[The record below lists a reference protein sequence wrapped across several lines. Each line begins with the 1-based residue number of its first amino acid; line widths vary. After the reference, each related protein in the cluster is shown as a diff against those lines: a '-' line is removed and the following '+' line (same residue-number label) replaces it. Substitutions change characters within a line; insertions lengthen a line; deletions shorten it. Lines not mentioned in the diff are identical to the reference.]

1 MPTIVRWDLV
11 RTLVPWLVI
20 GAGIGAAGVGLLE
33 ATWLRRTFG
42 LFQVYVGLSM
52 LFKRTRG
59 EARRLPGGAPRG
71 WACRVLESVPFRRC
85 WASAA
90 GP

>member
-20 GAGIGAAGVGLLE
+20 GAGIGAAGVGS
-33 ATWLRRTFG
+33 WRRPGCGAAFG

-71 WACRVLESVPFRRC
+71 WAWRVLESVPFRRC